1 MSFYK
6 IRPRA
11 GTASQWTTAN
21 PVLAER
27 EIGFEFPTGGIGTGE
42 IKAKMGDGVSHWND
56 LAYAILPMPTVENA
70 ESTSTDKSPSSAYVK
85 GKFDAIQS
93 DLNGIRQNMAVKMK
107 AVRREGINIPT
118 GGGGISQ
125 TVIDFTDD
133 LPSNAQIMAVD
144 ATLGDFHLPYVR
156 DGKPATWVSKMWDHS
171 IRIDNTT
178 SPWPNYTLIAVLFY
192 VETAAS

>member
-21 PVLAER
+21 PILAER
-27 EIGFEFPTGGIGTGE
+27 EIGFEFPAGGIGTGE

-56 LAYAILPMPTVENA
+56 LAYAILPMPTVENE

-93 DLNGIRQNMAVKMK
+93 DLTTIRQNMAVKMR
-107 AVRREGINIPT
+107 AVQRTVSLPT
-118 GGGGISQ
+118 GSTTMSETTIS
-125 TVIDFTDD
+125 FAND
-133 LPSNAQIMAVD
+133 LPSGAKLVGID
-144 ATLGDFHLPYVR
+144 ITFGDFHLPYSVN
-156 DGKPATWVSKMWDHS
+156 GVVGTWVSRLRSQS
-171 IRIDNTT
+171 IVINNRVGAYSDYNMTA
-178 SPWPNYTLIAVLFY
+178 LLFY
-192 VETAAS
+192 VEGVV

>member
-56 LAYAILPMPTVENA
+56 LAYAILPMPTVENE

-107 AVRREGINIPT
+107 AVKRTVSLPT
-118 GGGGISQ
+118 GSTTMSETQIS
-125 TVIDFTDD
+125 FAND
-133 LPSNAQIMAVD
+133 LPSGAELVGID
-144 ATLGDFHLPYVR
+144 ITFGDFHLPYSMNGNTV
-156 DGKPATWVSKMWDHS
+156 GTWVSRLRSQS
-171 IRIDNTT
+171 IVVNNRAGAY
-178 SPWPNYTLIAVLFY
+178 SNYNMTALLFY
-192 VETAAS
+192 GEGVV

>member
-27 EIGFEFPTGGIGTGE
+27 EIGFEFPAGGIGTGE

-56 LAYAILPMPTVENA
+56 LAYAILPMPTVENE

-93 DLNGIRQNMAVKMK
+93 DLNGIRQNMTVKMR
-107 AVRREGINIPT
+107 AVTRTVSLPT
-118 GGGGISQ
+118 GSTTMSETEIS
-125 TVIDFTDD
+125 FAND
-133 LPSNAQIMAVD
+133 LPSGSKLVGVD
-144 ATLGDFHLPYVR
+144 VTFGNFHLPYSMNGSSV
-156 DGKPATWVSKMWDHS
+156 GTWVSRLKTQS
-171 IRIDNTT
+171 IVVNNRAGAY
-178 SPWPNYTLIAVLFY
+178 SNYTMTALLFY
-192 VETAAS
+192 VEGVV

>member
-27 EIGFEFPTGGIGTGE
+27 EIGFEFPAGGIGTGE

-56 LAYAILPMPTVENA
+56 LAYAILPMPTVENE
-70 ESTSTDKSPSSAYVK
+70 ESTSTDKAPSSAYVK

-93 DLNGIRQNMAVKMK
+93 DLNGIRQNMVVKMR
-107 AVRREGINIPT
+107 AVNRTVSLPNGSTTMSET
-118 GGGGISQ
+118 QIS
-125 TVIDFTDD
+125 FAND
-133 LPSNAQIMAVD
+133 LPSGAQLVGID
-144 ATLGDFHLPYVR
+144 ITFGDFHLPYSVN
-156 DGKPATWVSKMWDHS
+156 GVVGTWVSRLRSQS
-171 IRIDNTT
+171 IVINNRVGAYSDYNMTA
-178 SPWPNYTLIAVLFY
+178 LLFY
-192 VETAAS
+192 VERVV

>member
-21 PVLAER
+21 PILAER
-27 EIGFEFPTGGIGTGE
+27 EIGFEFPAGGIGTGE

-56 LAYAILPMPTVENA
+56 LAYAILPMPTVENE

-93 DLNGIRQNMAVKMK
+93 DLNGIRQNMAVKMR
-107 AVRREGINIPT
+107 AVKRTVSLPNGSTTMSET
-118 GGGGISQ
+118 QIS
-125 TVIDFTDD
+125 FAND
-133 LPSNAQIMAVD
+133 LPSGAQLVGID
-144 ATLGDFHLPYVR
+144 ITFGDFHLPYSMNGNSV
-156 DGKPATWVSKMWDHS
+156 GTWVSRLRSQS
-171 IRIDNTT
+171 IVVNNRAGAY
-178 SPWPNYTLIAVLFY
+178 SNYNMTALLFY
-192 VETAAS
+192 VEGVV

>member
-27 EIGFEFPTGGIGTGE
+27 EIGFEFPAGGIGTGE

-56 LAYAILPMPTVENA
+56 LAYAILPMPTVENE
-70 ESTSTDKSPSSAYVK
+70 ESTSTDKAPSSAYVK

-93 DLNGIRQNMAVKMK
+93 DLNGIRQNMAVKMR
-107 AVRREGINIPT
+107 AVKRTVSLPAGSTTMSET
-118 GGGGISQ
+118 QIS
-125 TVIDFTDD
+125 FAND
-133 LPSNAQIMAVD
+133 LPSGAQLVGID
-144 ATLGDFHLPYVR
+144 ITFGDFHLPYSVN
-156 DGKPATWVSKMWDHS
+156 GVVGTWVSRLRSQS
-171 IRIDNTT
+171 IVVNNRVGAYSDYNMTA
-178 SPWPNYTLIAVLFY
+178 LLFY
-192 VETAAS
+192 VEGVV

>member
-27 EIGFEFPTGGIGTGE
+27 EIGFEFPVGGIGTGE

-56 LAYAILPMPTVENA
+56 LAYAILPMPTVENE
-70 ESTSTDKSPSSAYVK
+70 ESTSTDKAPSSAYVK

-93 DLNGIRQNMAVKMK
+93 DLNGIRQNMSVKMK
-107 AVRREGINIPT
+107 AVKRTVSLTNGSTTMSET
-118 GGGGISQ
+118 QIS
-125 TVIDFTDD
+125 FAND
-133 LPSNAQIMAVD
+133 LPSGAQLVGVD
-144 ATLGDFHLPYVR
+144 ITFGDFHLPYSVN
-156 DGKPATWVSKMWDHS
+156 GAVGTWVSRLRSQS
-171 IRIDNTT
+171 IVVNNRVGAYSDYNMTA
-178 SPWPNYTLIAVLFY
+178 LLFY
-192 VETAAS
+192 VEGVV

>member
-27 EIGFEFPTGGIGTGE
+27 EIGFEFPAGGIGTGE

-56 LAYAILPMPTVENA
+56 LAYAILPMPTVENE
-70 ESTSTDKSPSSAYVK
+70 ESDSTDKAPSSAYVK

-93 DLNGIRQNMAVKMK
+93 DLNGIRLNMAVKMR
-107 AVRREGINIPT
+107 AVKRTVSLPT
-118 GGGGISQ
+118 GATTMSETQIS
-125 TVIDFTDD
+125 FAND
-133 LPSNAQIMAVD
+133 LPSGAQLVGVD
-144 ATLGDFHLPYVR
+144 ITFGDFHLPYSVN
-156 DGKPATWVSKMWDHS
+156 GAVGTWVSRLRSQS
-171 IRIDNTT
+171 IVVNNRVGAY
-178 SPWPNYTLIAVLFY
+178 SNYNMTALLFY
-192 VETAAS
+192 VEGVV

>member
-27 EIGFEFPTGGIGTGE
+27 EIGFEFPAGGIGTGE

-56 LAYAILPMPTVENA
+56 LAYAILPMPTVENE
-70 ESTSTDKSPSSAYVK
+70 ESTSTDKAPSSAYVK

-107 AVRREGINIPT
+107 AVKRTVSLPT
-118 GGGGISQ
+118 GSTTMSETQIS
-125 TVIDFTDD
+125 FAND
-133 LPSNAQIMAVD
+133 LPNGAQLVGID
-144 ATLGDFHLPYVR
+144 ITFGDFHLPYSMNGNTV
-156 DGKPATWVSKMWDHS
+156 GTWVSRLRSQS
-171 IRIDNTT
+171 IVVNNRAGAY
-178 SPWPNYTLIAVLFY
+178 SNYNMTALLFY
-192 VETAAS
+192 VEGVV

>member
-56 LAYAILPMPTVENA
+56 LAYAILPMPTVENE

-107 AVRREGINIPT
+107 AVKRTVSLPT
-118 GGGGISQ
+118 GSTTMSETQIS
-125 TVIDFTDD
+125 FAND
-133 LPSNAQIMAVD
+133 LPSGAELVGID
-144 ATLGDFHLPYVR
+144 ITFGDFHLPYSMNGNTV
-156 DGKPATWVSKMWDHS
+156 GTWVSRLRSQS
-171 IRIDNTT
+171 IVVNNRAGAY
-178 SPWPNYTLIAVLFY
+178 SNYNMTALLFY
-192 VETAAS
+192 VEGVV

>member
-27 EIGFEFPTGGIGTGE
+27 EIGFEFPAGGIGTGE

-56 LAYAILPMPTVENA
+56 LAYAILPMPTVENE
-70 ESTSTDKSPSSAYVK
+70 ESTSTDKAPSSAYVK

-93 DLNGIRQNMAVKMK
+93 DLNGIRQNMAVKMR
-107 AVRREGINIPT
+107 AVKRTVSLPNGSTTMSET
-118 GGGGISQ
+118 QIS
-125 TVIDFTDD
+125 FAND
-133 LPSNAQIMAVD
+133 LPSGAQLVGID
-144 ATLGDFHLPYVR
+144 ITFGDFHLPYSINGNTV
-156 DGKPATWVSKMWDHS
+156 GTWVSRLRSQS
-171 IRIDNTT
+171 IVVNNRAGAY
-178 SPWPNYTLIAVLFY
+178 SNYNMTALLFY
-192 VETAAS
+192 VEGVV

>member
-27 EIGFEFPTGGIGTGE
+27 EIGFEFPAGGIGTGE

-56 LAYAILPMPTVENA
+56 LAYAILPMPTVENE

-107 AVRREGINIPT
+107 ALTRTVSLPT
-118 GGGGISQ
+118 GSTTMSETEIS
-125 TVIDFTDD
+125 FAND
-133 LPSNAQIMAVD
+133 LPVGSKLVGVD
-144 ATLGDFHLPYVR
+144 VTFGNFHLPYSMNGSSV
-156 DGKPATWVSKMWDHS
+156 GTWVSRLKTQS
-171 IRIDNTT
+171 IVVNNRAGAY
-178 SPWPNYTLIAVLFY
+178 SNYTMTALLFY
-192 VETAAS
+192 VEGVV

>member
-27 EIGFEFPTGGIGTGE
+27 EIGFEFPAGGIGTGE

-56 LAYAILPMPTVENA
+56 LAYAILPMLAVENE
-70 ESTSTDKSPSSAYVK
+70 ESDSTDKAPSSAYVK

-93 DLNGIRQNMAVKMK
+93 DLNGIRQNMAVKMR
-107 AVRREGINIPT
+107 AVKRTVSLPNGSTTMSET
-118 GGGGISQ
+118 QIS
-125 TVIDFTDD
+125 FAND
-133 LPSNAQIMAVD
+133 LPSGAQLVGVD
-144 ATLGDFHLPYVR
+144 ITFGDFHLPYSVN
-156 DGKPATWVSKMWDHS
+156 GAVGTWVSRLRSQS
-171 IRIDNTT
+171 IVVNNRVGAY
-178 SPWPNYTLIAVLFY
+178 SNYNMTALLFY
-192 VETAAS
+192 VEGVV

>member
-21 PVLAER
+21 PILAER
-27 EIGFEFPTGGIGTGE
+27 EIGFEFPAGGIGTGE

-56 LAYAILPMPTVENA
+56 LAYAILPMPTVENE

-93 DLNGIRQNMAVKMK
+93 DLTTIRQNMVVKMR
-107 AVRREGINIPT
+107 AVQRTVSLPT
-118 GGGGISQ
+118 GSTTMSETTIS
-125 TVIDFTDD
+125 FAND
-133 LPSNAQIMAVD
+133 LPSGAKLVGVD
-144 ATLGDFHLPYVR
+144 ITFGDFHLPYSVN
-156 DGKPATWVSKMWDHS
+156 GVVGTWVSRLRSQS
-171 IRIDNTT
+171 IVINNRVGAY
-178 SPWPNYTLIAVLFY
+178 SNYNMTALLFY
-192 VETAAS
+192 VEGVV

>member
-27 EIGFEFPTGGIGTGE
+27 EIGFEFPAGGIGTGE

-56 LAYAILPMPTVENA
+56 LAYAILPMPTIENE

-93 DLNGIRQNMAVKMK
+93 DLNGIRQNMAVKMR
-107 AVRREGINIPT
+107 AVTRTVSLPT
-118 GGGGISQ
+118 GSTTMSETEIS
-125 TVIDFTDD
+125 FAND
-133 LPSNAQIMAVD
+133 LPIGSKLVGVD
-144 ATLGDFHLPYVR
+144 VTFGNFHLPYSMNGSSV
-156 DGKPATWVSKMWDHS
+156 GTWVSRLKTQS
-171 IRIDNTT
+171 IVVNNRAGAY
-178 SPWPNYTLIAVLFY
+178 SNYVMTALLFY
-192 VETAAS
+192 VEGVV

>member
-27 EIGFEFPTGGIGTGE
+27 EIGFEFPAGGIGTGE

-56 LAYAILPMPTVENA
+56 LAYAILPMPTVENE

-93 DLNGIRQNMAVKMK
+93 DLETIQQNITVKTKSVIRTISLPA
-107 AVRREGINIPT
+107 

-125 TVIDFTDD
+125 TVVSFEDV
-133 LPSNAQIMAVD
+133 LPSNAHLVGIDM
-144 ATLGDFHLPYVR
+144 TLGDFHLPYVR
-156 DGKPATWVSKMWDHS
+156 DGKPATWVSKLWERAV
-171 IRIDNTT
+171 RIDNT
-178 SPWPNYTLIAVLFY
+178 SSAWPDYLMYATLFY

>member
-27 EIGFEFPTGGIGTGE
+27 EIGFEFPAGGIGTGE

-56 LAYAILPMPTVENA
+56 LAYAILPMPTVENE

-93 DLNGIRQNMAVKMK
+93 DLETIQQNITVKTKSVIRTISLPA
-107 AVRREGINIPT
+107 

-125 TVIDFTDD
+125 TVVSFEDV
-133 LPSNAQIMAVD
+133 LPSNAHLVGIDMI
-144 ATLGDFHLPYVR
+144 LGDFHLPYVR
-156 DGKPATWVSKMWDHS
+156 DGKPATWVSKLWERAV
-171 IRIDNTT
+171 RIDNT
-178 SPWPNYTLIAVLFY
+178 SSAWPDYLMYATLFY

>member
-27 EIGFEFPTGGIGTGE
+27 EIGFEFPAGGIGTGE

-56 LAYAILPMPTVENA
+56 LAYAILPIPAIENE
-70 ESTSTDKSPSSAYVK
+70 ESTSVDKAPSSAYVK

-93 DLNGIRQNMAVKMK
+93 DLNGIRQNMAVKTK
-107 AVRREGINIPT
+107 LVIRTISLPA
-118 GGGGISQ
+118 GGGGIFQ
-125 TVIDFTDD
+125 TVVSFEDVIPSGGHLVGIDVT
-133 LPSNAQIMAVD
+133 V
-144 ATLGDFHLPYVR
+144 GDFHLPYIR
-156 DGKPATWVSKMWDHS
+156 DNKTVTWVAKLWERA
-171 IRIDNTT
+171 IRIDNSSSAWTDFT
-178 SPWPNYTLIAVLFY
+178 MYATLFY
-192 VETAAS
+192 VEGVV